1 MVKSSGV
8 LLDIMTERGR
18 LLDLIMMKALRV
30 GKITLSSGKVSNYY
44 IDARSIVLDPEGAY
58 LTGKLMLDRVT
69 SDAKAVA
76 GMTLGADPIVASI
89 SVLSHLEGRD
99 LPALIIRKESKKHGT
114 MKFIEGPV
122 LPKGTKVAVVDDVV
136 TTGSSL
142 IKSIDRLRAEGYEP
156 VQVMAILDRQE
167 GGRETLASKGFQLE
181 SLFTRDDLNVN

>member
-1 MVKSSGV
+1 MFP
-8 LLDIMTERGR
+8 
-18 LLDLIMMKALRV
+18 
-30 GKITLSSGKVSNYY
+30 KIVHIEDRHQVSDYY

-181 SLFTRDDLNVN
+181 SLFTIDDLNVN

>member
-30 GKITLSSGKVSNYY
+30 GKITLSSGKVSDYY

>member
-30 GKITLSSGKVSNYY
+30 GKITLSSGKVSDYY

-181 SLFTRDDLNVN
+181 SLFTIDDLNVN